1 MLGLQFNR
9 KLVRQVLNSF
19 FTGDPKEH
27 PELAAVLK
35 EMGLSGDNKILGA
48 SHPLVVAAA
57 ARSPGEE
64 FILAPLK
71 ATERSSV
78 LHGTDAIFVQFR
90 HMLGERLLFRQTQS
104 ESVRDHAFCVAYI

>member
-1 MLGLQFNR
+1 MLCLKFNR

-19 FTGDPKEH
+19 FSEDPKEH

-57 ARSPGEE
+57 ARSQGNRTQ
-64 FILAPLK
+64 LCS
-71 ATERSSV
+71 RDGSN
-78 LHGTDAIFVQFR
+78 FR
-90 HMLGERLLFRQTQS
+90 TVSTH
-104 ESVRDHAFCVAYI
+104 VR

>member
-57 ARSPGEE
+57 ACSPGKE

>member
-78 LHGTDAIFVQFR
+78 LGTDPIFVQFR